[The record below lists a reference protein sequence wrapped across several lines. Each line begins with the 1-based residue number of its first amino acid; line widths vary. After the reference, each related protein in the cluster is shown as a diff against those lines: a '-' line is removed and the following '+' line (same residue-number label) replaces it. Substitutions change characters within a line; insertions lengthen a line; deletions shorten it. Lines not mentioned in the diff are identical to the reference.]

1 MAFLSLFRS
10 QPPYTH
16 THHSLLR
23 CFLTTSPSPL
33 PLSTISH
40 TPDLPSITTVH
51 ADHRTS
57 MPFVPI
63 AAYATVV
70 AMLLLTCPAGIF
82 YIFFVPL
89 PCEPI
94 SFLPPVTESP

>member
-63 AAYATVV
+63 AAYATVGNV
-70 AMLLLTCPAGIF
+70 SVMILCLLCDQN
-82 YIFFVPL
+82 
-89 PCEPI
+89 
-94 SFLPPVTESP
+94 

>member
-70 AMLLLTCPAGIF
+70 NNPRQCIRYDIVLIM
-82 YIFFVPL
+82 
-89 PCEPI
+89 
-94 SFLPPVTESP
+94 